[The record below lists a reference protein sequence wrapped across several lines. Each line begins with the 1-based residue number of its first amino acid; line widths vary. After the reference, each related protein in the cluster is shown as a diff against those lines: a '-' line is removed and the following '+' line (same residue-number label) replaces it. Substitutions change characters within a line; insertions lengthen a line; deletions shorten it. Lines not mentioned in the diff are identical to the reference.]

1 MSDVSSC
8 LESQGFIWFPF
19 PIPCLESPWYNLTGW
34 LGIKHQLTYS
44 RLVFLP
50 KWIVLLGNK
59 HAHACMYVHTYILHA
74 CMHTRVHA
82 YMCTHTL
89 AHTSHTHA
97 RTHPHTHAQTHYT
110 HLFLLVQHTIIYT
123 FNASS
128 QSLVSCLAGEAA
140 PGHQQRKAPVGNH
153 AGLSALPH
161 RQDGEG
167 PRTLR
172 QPPGLSP
179 LRLRHVLQP
188 LSARRRRGARL
199 CHKVCDGIVVRLIM
213 WMCAGSMWLSLAGW
227 C

>member
-1 MSDVSSC
+1 M
-8 LESQGFIWFPF
+8 
-19 PIPCLESPWYNLTGW
+19 
-34 LGIKHQLTYS
+34 HM
-44 RLVFLP
+44 
-50 KWIVLLGNK
+50 
-59 HAHACMYVHTYILHA
+59 HACMYTHIYTP
-74 CMHTRVHA
+74 CMHAHMGACIHVYTHTSTHITHT
-82 YMCTHTL
+82 CTHTY
-89 AHTSHTHA
+89 
-97 RTHPHTHAQTHYT
+97 THAQTHYT

-123 FNASS
+123 FNTSS